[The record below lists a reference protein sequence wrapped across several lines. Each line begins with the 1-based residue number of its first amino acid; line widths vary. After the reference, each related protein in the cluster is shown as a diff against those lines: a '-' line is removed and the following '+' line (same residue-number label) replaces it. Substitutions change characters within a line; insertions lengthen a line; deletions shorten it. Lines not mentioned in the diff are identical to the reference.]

1 MFNVGERDELNCCPF
16 ETIAVASLFL
26 QSFILIFAIFTV
38 DQLGD
43 SSDSVVLS
51 LVKGTPVT
59 MLILRC
65 FCCRRCASG
74 WHSSWTVPASW
85 AGFCSG
91 LLPASCSCSSTT
103 VLPSHPTA
111 YTCCSSSP
119 SEYGTALLFGTLKE
133 LCLSGSWPWC
143 LHGAGLQDIQ
153 VSSTFIFFPLLPFLQ
168 KQYSFRHLIH
178 Y

>member
-1 MFNVGERDELNCCPF
+1 
-16 ETIAVASLFL
+16 
-26 QSFILIFAIFTV
+26 
-38 DQLGD
+38 
-43 SSDSVVLS
+43 
-51 LVKGTPVT
+51 

-65 FCCRRCASG
+65 LCCRRCASG

-91 LLPASCSCSSTT
+91 LWSASSSCSSTT

-119 SEYGTALLFGTLKE
+119 SEYGTALLFGILKE

-153 VSSTFIFFPLLPFLQ
+153 VSSTFIFFLCSICLDAWFTIGSLFISKHTKLLQ
-168 KQYSFRHLIH
+168 NNGVHLWICVFEFQWWASACLTYQQLKYNIVSKSGLNWLVH
-178 Y
+178 TARVE

>member
-1 MFNVGERDELNCCPF
+1 MFDS
-16 ETIAVASLFL
+16 TK
-26 QSFILIFAIFTV
+26 LIT
-38 DQLGD
+38 
-43 SSDSVVLS
+43 
-51 LVKGTPVT
+51 K
-59 MLILRC
+59 LIVC
-65 FCCRRCASG
+65 FSCCRRCASG

-85 AGFCSG
+85 AGLCSG
-91 LLPASCSCSSTT
+91 LWSASCSCSSTT

-153 VSSTFIFFPLLPFLQ
+153 VSSTFIFFPLLLFLQ
-168 KQYSFRHLIH
+168 SQYLYAWFTIESSFISKHTQLHQNNDIHLWICVFEFQCLSH
-178 Y
+178 